1 MFTKILYP
9 TDFSNKS
16 EHAFNIVN
24 KLQEAGTK
32 VVIVLHCIDVREI
45 NTMAEMEGFSSLQ
58 YENLVEEIRTELKH
72 KAADKLALLVKEL
85 KKLGFT
91 AEERLIEGIPFKEIL
106 RIAEKEKVDAIVIGS
121 TGKSLIS
128 EMLLGS
134 TSEKVVR
141 EARCPVIVVK

>member
-9 TDFSNKS
+9 TDFSDKS
-16 EHAFNIVN
+16 GHAFNVVK

-32 VVIVLHCIDVREI
+32 TVVVLHCVDVREI
-45 NTMAEMEGFSSLQ
+45 NTMAEMEGFSSIQ
-58 YENLVEEIRTELKH
+58 YENLVEEIRGELKR
-72 KAADKLALLVKEL
+72 KASDNLAPIVKEL
-85 KKLGFT
+85 TELGFKT
-91 AEERLIEGIPFKEIL
+91 EERLLEGIPFKEIL
-106 RIAEKEKVDAIVIGS
+106 RIADKENVDAIVIGS